1 MSPWSGKGPTWFNNS
16 PSHGLFLPF
25 TTESMKLKRAYMVQ
39 QLIFKD
45 LSYRNELKWS
55 FCIYFSIKPSN
66 EYTLICLQGRLLD
79 GREIAV
85 KRLSRNSGQGVH
97 EFKNEVVLISKL
109 QHRNLVRHLGC
120 CIKAEE
126 KILIYEYVTNKSL
139 DYLLFGWA
147 SSTCISTSVFLLL
160 IMLKI
165 YGIQGY

>member
-1 MSPWSGKGPTWFNNS
+1 MVQQFSIMRTIYSIDNWVHEVENGL
-16 PSHGLFLPF
+16 HGS
-25 TTESMKLKRAYMVQ
+25 TVQ
-39 QLIFKD
+39 QLILKD
-45 LSYRNELKWS
+45 LSYRNMNS
-55 FCIYFSIKPSN
+55 NDTFAYVCTKPSN

-139 DYLLFGWA
+139 DYLLFGLA

-165 YGIQGY
+165 YGVRGY

>member
-1 MSPWSGKGPTWFNNS
+1 MNS
-16 PSHGLFLPF
+16 IDTF
-25 TTESMKLKRAYMVQ
+25 AYV
-39 QLIFKD
+39 
-45 LSYRNELKWS
+45 
-55 FCIYFSIKPSN
+55 CTKPSN

-139 DYLLFGWA
+139 DYLLFGLA
-147 SSTCISTSVFLLL
+147 SSTCISTSIFLLL

-165 YGIQGY
+165 YGVRGY